1 MIKAS
6 KCFSGKY
13 FAILTAMVMCFL
25 FFARQT
31 SYAQNVSADEGKK
44 LFQGRCASC
53 HNVNKTLT
61 GPALAKVDER
71 RTMPWI
77 ISFVKGS
84 QAMVK
89 SGDKEALD
97 VFNKHNQIVM
107 PDHPD
112 LSNSQIESIVAYIKT
127 EAKNPVA
134 DTAPFA
140 RPGKK
145 VPHRMPL
152 SIYNYPFMIGYVALI
167 LLMIGVLI
175 SLVNIKS
182 YESHMHP
189 E

>member
-1 MIKAS
+1 
-6 KCFSGKY
+6 
-13 FAILTAMVMCFL
+13 MVICFL
-25 FFARQT
+25 FFGKQI
-31 SYAQNVSADEGKK
+31 SFAQNVSADEGKK

-61 GPALAKVDER
+61 GPALAKVEER
-71 RTMPWI
+71 HSMQWI

-112 LSNSQIESIVAYIKT
+112 LSNSQIESIVEYIKT

-134 DTAPFA
+134 DAAPFA

-145 VPHRMPL
+145 VPHIMPL
-152 SIYNYPFMIGYVALI
+152 SIYNYPFMIGYLALI
-167 LLMIGVLI
+167 VLLVGILI
-175 SLVNIKS
+175 FLVNIKS
-182 YESHMHP
+182 YETSVHP

>member
-6 KCFSGKY
+6 AHYSRKY
-13 FAILTAMVMCFL
+13 FAILTVVAVCFL
-25 FFARQT
+25 FLAKQNCF
-31 SYAQNVSADEGKK
+31 AQNVSADEGKK

-61 GPALAKVDER
+61 GPALAKVYER
-71 RTMPWI
+71 HTMPWI

-89 SGDKEALD
+89 SGDKDALEL
-97 VFNKHNQIVM
+97 FNKHNQIVM

-112 LSNSQIESIVAYIKT
+112 LNNSQIESIVEYIKT
-127 EAKNPVA
+127 EEKNPVA
-134 DTAPFA
+134 DAAPFA

-167 LLMIGVLI
+167 ILMIGVLI

-182 YESHMHP
+182 YESHVHP

>member
-6 KCFSGKY
+6 KYFSRKY
-13 FAILTAMVMCFL
+13 FAIIMAVVVCVL
-25 FFARQT
+25 FCARQ
-31 SYAQNVSADEGKK
+31 SSFAQNINADEGKK

-53 HNVNKTLT
+53 HNVNKSLT
-61 GPALAKVDER
+61 GPALAKVYDR
-71 RTMPWI
+71 HTMQWI

-89 SGDKEALD
+89 SGDQQALD
-97 VFNKHNQIVM
+97 LFNKHNQIVM

-112 LSNSQIESIVAYIKT
+112 LSNEQIESIVAYIKT
-127 EAKNPVA
+127 EEKNPVA
-134 DTAPFA
+134 DAAPFA

-152 SIYNYPFMIGYVALI
+152 SIYNYPFMIGYLALI
-167 LLMIGVLI
+167 ILMIGVLI

-182 YESHMHP
+182 YESHVHP

>member
-6 KCFSGKY
+6 KYFSRKY
-13 FAILTAMVMCFL
+13 FATLRVMAVCFL
-25 FFARQT
+25 FCVRVH
-31 SYAQNVSADEGKK
+31 SVAQDVNADEGKK

-61 GPALAKVDER
+61 GPALAKVYER
-71 RTMPWI
+71 HTMPWI

-84 QAMVK
+84 QSMVK
-89 SGDKEALD
+89 SGDKEALEL
-97 VFNKHNQIVM
+97 FNKHNQIVM

-112 LSNSQIESIVAYIKT
+112 LNNSQIESIVEYIKT
-127 EAKNPVA
+127 EEKNPVA
-134 DTAPFA
+134 DAAPFA

-167 LLMIGVLI
+167 ILMVGVLI

-182 YESHMHP
+182 YESHVHH

>member
-1 MIKAS
+1 MSKALND
-6 KCFSGKY
+6 FSGKY
-13 FAILTAMVMCFL
+13 FVLLTVMITCIL
-25 FFARQT
+25 FFVKQSAH
-31 SYAQNVSADEGKK
+31 AQNISADDGKK

-71 RTMPWI
+71 HTMPWI

-89 SGDKEALD
+89 GGDKEALD
-97 VFNKHNQIVM
+97 VFNKNNQIVM

-134 DTAPFA
+134 DAAPFA

-182 YESHMHP
+182 YESHIHP

>member
-6 KCFSGKY
+6 RHFSGKY
-13 FAILTAMVMCFL
+13 FALLTAMSMCF
-25 FFARQT
+25 FICAKQNAF
-31 SYAQNVSADEGKK
+31 AQNVSADEGKK
-44 LFQGRCASC
+44 LFQGRCTSC

-61 GPALAKVDER
+61 GPALAKVYER
-71 RTMPWI
+71 HTMPWI

-84 QAMVK
+84 QSMVK

-127 EAKNPVA
+127 EEKNPVA
-134 DTAPFA
+134 DAAPFA

-145 VPHRMPL
+145 VPNRMPL

-167 LLMIGVLI
+167 ILMVGVLI

-182 YESHMHP
+182 YESHVHP